1 MNKDTVSYSVILAG
15 SLFFL
20 AMTMNMPVTEV
31 TVINSALFPRIV
43 LMAVALMSAAGLYGA
58 VRSGERNKVDGI
70 QSPLFIGFAFLL
82 GFIVLLRFAG
92 FVIAA
97 GSFIAAFSLYMM
109 GTVKPKTVAVM
120 LAVGFALSLGINYI
134 FTEILSFILP

>member
-1 MNKDTVSYSVILAG
+1 MNKDTASYSVILAG

-31 TVINSALFPRIV
+31 TLVNSSLFPRIV
-43 LMAVALMSAAGLYGA
+43 LGAVALMSAGGLYMA
-58 VRSGERNKVDGI
+58 VKSGERKRAEAVRA
-70 QSPLFIGFAFLL
+70 PLFIGFAFLL
-82 GFIVLLRFAG
+82 GFIVLLRFFG

-97 GSFIAAFSLYMM
+97 GAFIAAFSMYMT
-109 GTVKPKTVAVM
+109 GTTRPKTAVIM
-120 LAVGFALSLGINYI
+120 LAAGFAVSLGINYV